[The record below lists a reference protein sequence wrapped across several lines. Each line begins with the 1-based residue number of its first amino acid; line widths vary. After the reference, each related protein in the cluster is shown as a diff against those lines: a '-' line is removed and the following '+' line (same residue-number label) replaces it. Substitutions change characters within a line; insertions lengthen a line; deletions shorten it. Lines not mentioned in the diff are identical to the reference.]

1 MRAAV
6 LVRNGC
12 IEIQEREDPTI
23 RGDETLVRIHSVGI
37 CNSDIFRGFA
47 GGAYHYPLVM
57 GHEISGEIVQAGQDT
72 RRFSSGTKVVIF
84 PLLPCGECAGC
95 REKRWALC
103 QDYDFFGSR
112 RDGGFQE
119 YLAVPEWNL
128 IPVPEKTEASLA
140 CLCEPI
146 AVAVHAV
153 KNLHLSERENT
164 VAIIGAGIIG
174 ICAARMMRDKGH
186 HVTMI
191 DRNEFKRSLCEE
203 IGLSTV
209 PITDASHMESEFDC
223 VIEATGAVAM
233 FHLSIQLAKQSGIV
247 TWLGNIQN
255 DILFEKKEISS
266 ILRKELRIQGVWNS
280 DYQAGSNDDWG
291 EALKFIGSSDWLH
304 RVISDRIS
312 LSELPA
318 MLEKMYRLKSSH
330 EKHAVHKVIV
340 DISSEDRG

>member
-6 LVRNGC
+6 LTHNGC
-12 IEIQEREDPTI
+12 IEIQERKDPTI
-23 RGDETLVRIHSVGI
+23 CGDEYLVRIDSVGI
-37 CNSDIFRGFA
+37 CNSDIFRAFA
-47 GGAYHYPLVM
+47 GGAYQYPLVM
-57 GHEISGEIVQAGQDT
+57 GHEISGEIIQAGQDA
-72 RRFSSGTKVVIF
+72 RRYSPGTKVVVF
-84 PLLPCGECAGC
+84 PLLPCGKCPGC

-128 IPVPEKTEASLA
+128 IPVPDRTDPSLA

-146 AVAVHAV
+146 AVSIHAV
-153 KNLHLSERENT
+153 KKVAISGAKRT
-164 VAIIGAGIIG
+164 VAVIGAGIIG
-174 ICAARMMRDKGH
+174 ICAAKMIRDKGH

-203 IGLSTV
+203 IDVSTM
-209 PITDASHMESEFDC
+209 PITDANRLESEFDC

-233 FHLSIQLAKQSGIV
+233 FHLSVQLAKQAGNV

-255 DILFEKKEISS
+255 DITFEKKEISS
-266 ILRKELRIQGVWNS
+266 ILRKELHIHGVWNS
-280 DYQAGSNDDWG
+280 DYQEGLSDDWG
-291 EALKFIGSSDWLH
+291 DALEFIGSSDWLH

-312 LSELPA
+312 LNELPA